1 MAQFVNMHKVELSNS
16 VAPVVSLRQIFYGD
30 VAANR
35 IGAIVLMNGAP
46 VTLGGTCSGTAIL
59 ADGSTVA
66 LTGTV
71 SGNEAYVV
79 LSSGCYSMEGQ
90 IQVFVK
96 LTVSGVTTTLLAAV
110 GTVRLTETDRI
121 IDPGTI
127 IPSVSALITSI
138 EDAIASIPADYSALL
153 GSIAHT
159 FSTSTAYT
167 AGQYVWYN
175 GELYRFNAAHPAGA
189 WIGTDAARY
198 TATDELPLI
207 QQALGTKADA
217 AEVADLKSALNTLD
231 DTLILTTTDNI
242 DLPIAEKQT
251 MKLLRS
257 TGEIDD
263 GTLTNQLVCAFDV
276 SGYSGCV
283 FSFQGR
289 TNAEQYFAFYT
300 CEIISECG
308 LATLCSEVG
317 QYNSGVEKTIDEIPA
332 GAKLLVAGMR
342 QNPYKIQGI
351 LVTVSAKSDANLAST
366 YSLTRVYEIGEYCIH
381 NGNAYRRIVYSGQ
394 SGAWNDAEWE
404 SVRITEAVKTNTD
417 EISSVADALENKVSK
432 ENTVVSEKTLMFTD
446 AIVNHSQKLIT
457 SDGTITDGTLTNQV
471 VTEIKIP
478 SNYDKM
484 IFKAQMR
491 TSAEAYMA
499 IYNADAFEE
508 CGPSTLVS
516 ISQYKGSGDGYQ
528 NEIDI
533 TSDTK
538 ILCVLNRGEVQ
549 KCDVQKLSS
558 ISSLEGNFAEPYD
571 FTKEY
576 RPSEYCTKDE
586 AVYKRKESESYAAE
600 SWNEEHWDKVSY
612 AFEHETEQDFTAF
625 SDFVVG
631 RINTQTGGI
640 ISSYVSAISKDI
652 FKLDRDIIVSISD
665 GYWFNFVAYGSY
677 EESSIIRSIDSGF
690 GSNLTH
696 IPAGTY
702 MRAVIGETGRQSTEQ
717 LQESEIK
724 NIARKITFIS
734 AYGDQQVKIENGQ
747 TAMYKSDTALMFQK
761 GAAEKTFSKQPCIL
775 VAGQSNIDGR
785 VPASSLPEEV
795 AAAFP
800 NVLMANSSTGAFSSI
815 GQASGNQGIDRS
827 MYKAL
832 NDSGNGNIY
841 IIKRSM
847 GATAISPYGSTKCWT
862 PWYEELDDIS
872 NSLLYSFDLLTKK
885 CIAQSGSLFD
895 IKAFLWQQ
903 GEGDYSTLTS
913 GNRKAAF
920 AYYRNFK
927 ALVAYV
933 RGMANNPR
941 LPIVCG
947 TVSHLSGQYDPIV
960 EAATIKV
967 AEEDP
972 YMTCIDMSGAGLLDA
987 YHFNA
992 DAAVYFGYKAF
1003 DALIDFGVVTGTKIN
1018 PTRPW

>member
-1 MAQFVNMHKVELSNS
+1 MSYIDRIKVQGTE
-16 VAPVVSLRQIFYGD
+16 YD
-30 VAANR
+30 VLDR
-35 IGAIVLMNGAP
+35 RVR
-46 VTLGGTCSGTAIL
+46 L
-59 ADGSTVA
+59 ADGQDFDYGELKQGGINKENGYTTGSVLRRSETYWPVIEGPVNVVMQNG
-66 LTGTV
+66 LTG
-71 SGNEAYVV
+71 Y
-79 LSSGCYSMEGQ
+79 
-90 IQVFVK
+90 I
-96 LTVSGVTTTLLAAV
+96 
-110 GTVRLTETDRI
+110 RLYDANKTM
-121 IDPGTI
+121 IDPGEEMPGSNTTNHYI
-127 IPSVSALITSI
+127 VIANSATMTLTMK
-138 EDAIASIPADYSALL
+138 EYNPN
-153 GSIAHT
+153 
-159 FSTSTAYT
+159 TAYF
-167 AGQYVWYN
+167 
-175 GELYRFNAAHPAGA
+175 RFYFSCGTEDNIGALVRENARIVPLQ
-189 WIGTDAARY
+189 TV
-198 TATDELPLI
+198 ATSGDM
-207 QQALGTKADA
+207 QMLGDD
-217 AEVADLKSALNTLD
+217 VSDLKSALNDLN
-231 DTLILTTTDNI
+231 DTLIATSTDTV

-251 MKLLRS
+251 MKQLTS
-257 TGEIDD
+257 TGEIAD
-263 GTLTNQLVCAFDV
+263 GTLTTQNVYAFDV
-276 SGYSGCV
+276 TGYNGCA

-289 TNAEQYFAFYT
+289 VNAEQNYAFYT
-300 CEIISECG
+300 CDSISECG
-308 LATLCSEVG
+308 RSTLCSDVG
-317 QYNSGVEKTIDEIPA
+317 QYSSGVEIEINEIPA
-332 GAKLLVAGMR
+332 GAKLLVGGMR

-351 LVTVSAKSDANLAST
+351 AVTVSAKSDANLSET
-366 YSLTRVYEIGEYCIH
+366 YSQTKVYEIGEYCIN
-381 NGNAYRRIVYSGQ
+381 NGLLYRRIVKTEQ
-394 SGAWNDAEWE
+394 AGAWNSTEWE
-404 SVRITEAVKTNTD
+404 NVKLANAVKDNTD
-417 EISSVADALENKVSK
+417 EIENLSNGLSNAVSK
-432 ENTVVSEKTLMFTD
+432 ENVVVSEKTLLFTD
-446 AIVNHSQKLIT
+446 AVVQHSQKLIT
-457 SDGTITDGTLTNQV
+457 SDGTITDGTLSNQI

-478 SNYDKM
+478 SGYDVLC
-484 IFKAQMR
+484 FKAQSR
-491 TSAEAYMA
+491 TTAENLFV
-499 IYNADAFEE
+499 IYNADSFEE
-508 CGPSTLVS
+508 CGPSTAVK
-516 ISQYKGSGDGYQ
+516 ISQYINSSSGKQ
-528 NEIDI
+528 NEIRLTDE
-533 TSDTK
+533 TK
-538 ILCVLNRGEVQ
+538 IICVLARGLVE
-549 KCDVQKLSS
+549 KCDVQLNSWVAQPDA
-558 ISSLEGNFAEPYD
+558 NFAKPYD
-571 FTKEY
+571 KTSEY
-576 RPSEYCTKDE
+576 RAGEYCTKDE
-586 AVYKRKESESYAAE
+586 LIYKRKETETYAP
-600 SWNEEHWDKVSY
+600 EEWDITHWSAVTY
-612 AFEHETEQDFTAF
+612 ALEHESEQDFTTF

-640 ISSYVSAISKDI
+640 ISSYFSAISKDI
-652 FKLDRDIIVSISD
+652 FQVDRDIIVSIAD
-665 GYWFNFVAYGSY
+665 GYWFNLIAYGSY

-717 LQESEIK
+717 LQASEIK
-724 NIARKITFIS
+724 NIARKITFRS

-747 TAMYKSDTALMFQK
+747 TAMYQSDTALMFQK

-785 VPASSLPEEV
+785 VPASSLPAEV
-795 AAAFP
+795 AAEFP

-832 NDSGNGNIY
+832 NDSGNGNVY
-841 IIKRSM
+841 IIKKSM
-847 GATAISPYGSTKCWT
+847 GATAISPYGSTNCWT

-903 GEGDYSTLTS
+903 GEGDYSTLTG